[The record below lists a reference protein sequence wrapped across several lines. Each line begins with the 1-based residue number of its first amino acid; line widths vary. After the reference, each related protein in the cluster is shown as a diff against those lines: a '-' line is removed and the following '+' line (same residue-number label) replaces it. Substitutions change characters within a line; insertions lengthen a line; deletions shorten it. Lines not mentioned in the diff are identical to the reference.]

1 MTVRVK
7 RHQPAWLLI
16 AIALA
21 FAGCGGKDAVTPV
34 DIEKQAW
41 EDLRSEVRET
51 ISDPERAAEAIKL
64 VDALAED
71 LNAFREVL
79 TKRHE
84 RVRELN
90 ANYDTTRA
98 EFDAFL
104 KQVSTEIQAS
114 QQRVSKK
121 HRAFLAVTTPEE
133 WSQLSKVRSKAMTAA
148 VKSMQAI

>member
-1 MTVRVK
+1 MPLIIK

-21 FAGCGGKDAVTPV
+21 FSGCGGKDAVTPV

-41 EDLRSEVRET
+41 EDLRSDVHEVIADPQRE
-51 ISDPERAAEAIKL
+51 AEAIKL

-114 QQRVSKK
+114 QQRVSKR
-121 HRAFLAVTTPEE
+121 HRAFLAVTTTEE

>member
-1 MTVRVK
+1 MTVRIK

-16 AIALA
+16 AFAFA

-41 EDLRSEVRET
+41 EDLRSDVREV
-51 ISDPERAAEAIKL
+51 ISDPEREAEAIKL

-90 ANYDTTRA
+90 TNYDTTRA

-114 QQRVSKK
+114 QQRVSGK
-121 HRAFLAVTTPEE
+121 HQAFLAVTTPDE
-133 WSQLSKVRSKAMTAA
+133 WSQLSKARSKAMTAA

>member
-1 MTVRVK
+1 MPLTIK

-16 AIALA
+16 AVAAA
-21 FAGCGGKDAVTPV
+21 FTGCGGKDAVTPV
-34 DIEKQAW
+34 DTEKQAW

-51 ISDPERAAEAIKL
+51 ISDPQREAEAIKL

-90 ANYDTTRA
+90 TNYDTTRA

-114 QQRVSKK
+114 QQRVSEK

>member
-1 MTVRVK
+1 MLLIIK
-7 RHQPAWLLI
+7 RHQSVWLLI
-16 AIALA
+16 AVVAA
-21 FAGCGGKDAVTPV
+21 FAGCGGKDAVAPV

-51 ISDPERAAEAIKL
+51 ISDPQREAEAIKL

-148 VKSMQAI
+148 VKFMQAI

>member
-1 MTVRVK
+1 MTVRIK

-21 FAGCGGKDAVTPV
+21 IAGCGGKDAVTPV

-41 EDLRSEVRET
+41 EDLRSDVREV
-51 ISDPERAAEAIKL
+51 ISDSEREAEVIKL
-64 VDALAED
+64 VDVLADDLGAL
-71 LNAFREVL
+71 REIL
-79 TKRHE
+79 AKRHE

-90 ANYDTTRA
+90 TNYDTSRA
-98 EFDAFL
+98 EFETFL
-104 KQVSTEIQAS
+104 KQVNLEIQAG
-114 QQRVSKK
+114 QQRVSKT
-121 HRAFLAVTTPEE
+121 HRAFLAATTAEE

>member
-90 ANYDTTRA
+90 
-98 EFDAFL
+98 FL
-104 KQVSTEIQAS
+104 KAGQSGSPGWPAACIKDPPGVSRSHNAGGVVAAFESAIQS
-114 QQRVSKK
+114 DERGC
-121 HRAFLAVTTPEE
+121 
-133 WSQLSKVRSKAMTAA
+133 
-148 VKSMQAI
+148 